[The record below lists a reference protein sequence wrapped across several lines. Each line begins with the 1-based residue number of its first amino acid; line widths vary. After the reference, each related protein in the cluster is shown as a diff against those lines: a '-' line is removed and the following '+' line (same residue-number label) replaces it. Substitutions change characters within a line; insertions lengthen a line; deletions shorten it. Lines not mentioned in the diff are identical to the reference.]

1 MRNVDGPRGEGRSL
15 GPVSTAAQSR
25 SIVICCV
32 KHACAHYS
40 YTDILCLNAHFSGL
54 LSSPQRRVR
63 SVTPML
69 GSAEQQREQAAK
81 WAMS

>member
-40 YTDILCLNAHFSGL
+40 YTVILCSRTLFR
-54 LSSPQRRVR
+54 SSELTPATFVP
-63 SVTPML
+63 VTPML
-69 GSAEQQREQAAK
+69 SAEQQREQAAK